1 MKRILSIVLF
11 VVIFVTSANSQYNNI
26 FIIDCSRSMICP
38 NADNTGNWKT
48 EERDIRWNPAKAAL
62 KEWIDGYED
71 NDLIT
76 LLLFNDKVVSTISK
90 KKKDI
95 DWSNIDKDLDNA
107 VESHHG
113 KTSICNAWST
123 AEQYFDPQKF
133 NFFYIITDGMDDHSG
148 PCHLVD
154 QIRAFCS
161 KIPEGSHGYVLK
173 LDHASFPKEVLDAL
187 NSSPCLTQ
195 LPSGPIPKFGGFISD
210 EVYVTTSN
218 MKSGGIDKTSSLGFD
233 RKTRFSIKARTID
246 EQYFDVTVSNG
257 CVNNGILTFD
267 VKLKDGVN
275 LNDLKHQ
282 LNSDSYDISVEL
294 SSTDVKIVR
303 NNHISIIVT
312 LKPISDLQILN
323 DVSQMELGKATWYND
338 FIIPRSNP
346 DTLSYALKPQFNEEA
361 LNNGASATFKVENL
375 PSPMRVLINGNE
387 LSDNIFT
394 VSSNDPL
401 MLQFVTDVPCNDFDI
416 ESSLKLVERKN
427 IERINGIDG
436 NVYSISIGGEVRE
449 TINPLKFYLIVLAV
463 ALLIILLL
471 WIVYNLFRP
480 SMIGKLNIVDGN
492 DNTTRGLGDLSG
504 FHKLYLYNGPDNI
517 KSGILDALLFT
528 KRKYVHIDGLTRK
541 IIITGKSDKTIYV
554 HPANGILINGN
565 QLHDKLKLKAKII
578 FTIAQK
584 NNNTKIRI
592 KYF

>member
-11 VVIFVTSANSQYNNI
+11 VIFWATSASSQYNNI

-38 NADNTGNWKT
+38 NADKTGNWKT

-62 KEWIDGYED
+62 KEWIDSYED

-76 LLLFNDKVVSTISK
+76 LLLFNDKVLSTISK

-95 DWSNIDKDLDNA
+95 DWSNIAKELDNA

-113 KTSICNAWST
+113 KTSICNAWSM
-123 AEQYFDPQKF
+123 AERYFDSQKY
-133 NFFYIITDGMDDHSG
+133 NFFYIITDGMDDHNG

-154 QIRAFCS
+154 QIQAFCS
-161 KIPEGSHGYVLK
+161 KIPDGSHGYVLK

-195 LPSGPIPKFGGFISD
+195 LPSGSIPKFGGFMSD

-233 RKTRFSIKARTID
+233 RKSKFNIKATTID
-246 EQYFDVTVSNG
+246 EHFFDVSVSNG
-257 CVNNGILTFD
+257 CVNHGILMFD
-267 VKLKDGVN
+267 VKLKDGAN

-282 LNSDSYDISVEL
+282 LNSDTYEISVEL
-294 SSTDVKIVR
+294 SSNDLKIVR
-303 NNHISIIVT
+303 NGHISIVVT
-312 LKPISDLQILN
+312 LKPISELQILN
-323 DVSQMELGKATWYND
+323 DVSQIGLGTASWYND
-338 FIIPRSNP
+338 FIIAKNNP
-346 DTLSYALKPQFNEEA
+346 DSLSYILKPQFNEEA
-361 LNNGASATFKVENL
+361 LNNGASATFKIVNL
-375 PSPMRVLINGNE
+375 PSPMRAFINSNE

-394 VSSNDPL
+394 VTSNEPL
-401 MLQFVTDVPCNDFDI
+401 ILKLVTDVPCEDFDI
-416 ESSLKLVERKN
+416 ESTLRLIKSKN
-427 IERINGIDG
+427 LDRINGIDG
-436 NVYSISIGGEVRE
+436 NLYSISIGGEVRE
-449 TINPLKFYLIVLAV
+449 KINPLKFYLITLSIV
-463 ALLIILLL
+463 LLIILIL
-471 WIVYNLFRP
+471 WIGYNLFRP
-480 SMIGKLNIVDGN
+480 SMIGKLNIVDSN
-492 DNTTRGLGDLSG
+492 DNTIRGLGDLSG
-504 FHKLYLYNGPDNI
+504 FHKLYLYNGPEKI
-517 KSGILDALLFT
+517 KCSILDALLFT
-528 KRKYVHIDGLTRK
+528 KRKYVHIEGLTRK
-541 IIITGKSDKTIYV
+541 IKITGKSDKTIYV

-578 FTIAQK
+578 FTITQ